1 MFVIAVIPGAV
12 GEGAASGDGLAAS
25 FSGVAATQGLQVPDP
40 QTGTRVNS
48 ESIVVPDP
56 LGHGNLTLMWAAGA
70 SSGISTS
77 GDCCPLLTAAAAHW
91 LLLTAALVHCASCLL
106 PMLLWANVRN
116 DPKAVTVFASF
127 RPLIIIA

>member
-1 MFVIAVIPGAV
+1 MSLADLLSVIAVIPGAA

-48 ESIVVPDP
+48 ESIVVPAL

-70 SSGISTS
+70 SSRISTS
-77 GDCCPLLTAAAAHW
+77 GDYCPLLTAAAAHCCSCT
-91 LLLTAALVHCASCLL
+91 LCQLFSATA
-106 PMLLWANVRN
+106 
-116 DPKAVTVFASF
+116 
-127 RPLIIIA
+127 PLG